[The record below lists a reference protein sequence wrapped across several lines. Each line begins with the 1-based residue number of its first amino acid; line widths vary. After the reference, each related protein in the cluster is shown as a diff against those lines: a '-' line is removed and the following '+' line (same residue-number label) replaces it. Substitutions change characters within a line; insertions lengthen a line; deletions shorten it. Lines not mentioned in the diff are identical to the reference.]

1 MSPYLSE
8 DAALIR
14 SLLPSAAQPPGD
26 DDALFLGYAVLM
38 RAKGTQTTAE
48 DVHDTWSAWMLGREP
63 DHPAI
68 VPFEQLPART
78 QAMDLP
84 YMQAIH
90 TAAQQRTTAGG
101 L

>member
-1 MSPYLSE
+1 VNPYLAE

-14 SLLPSAAQPPGD
+14 SLLPVAAQPPGD

-48 DVHDTWSAWMLGREP
+48 DVHDTWSAWMLARKP

-68 VPFEQLPART
+68 VPFGELSADA
-78 QAMDLP
+78 QAMDVP

-90 TAAQQRTTAGG
+90 TAARHRAS
-101 L
+101 